1 MTINCFII
9 KSFGLLKKFGGCVRL
24 PHGMNGVKAEKIGD
38 LILVSMIYFFERSVH
53 IKSPDELIL

>member
-24 PHGMNGVKAEKIGD
+24 PHGMNDDKSGEGRLFDTITGD
-38 LILVSMIYFFERSVH
+38 LFL
-53 IKSPDELIL
+53 